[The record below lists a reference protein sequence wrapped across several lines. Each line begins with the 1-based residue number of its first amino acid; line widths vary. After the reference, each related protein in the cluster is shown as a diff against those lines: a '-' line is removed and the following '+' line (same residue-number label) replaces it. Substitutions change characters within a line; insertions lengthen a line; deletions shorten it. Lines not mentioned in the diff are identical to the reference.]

1 MQVIIK
7 IKDKQLKQQQ
17 IILGSITAVTSAM
30 ALGYLGAQYFAK
42 PTMYAVA
49 GTMLGLGAFAQVI
62 QLKPKFQSSS
72 SARSSYS
79 FGEASYEQRLEEKTL
94 PFAVAS
100 LKEKASHSPSFSSIP
115 VTKVQQP
122 IQLIEPHSNEKLIV
136 ETDPIIERF
145 VRLGLEEF

>member
-17 IILGSITAVTSAM
+17 IILGSITAITSAI

-49 GTMLGLGAFAQVI
+49 GTMLGLGAFAQVT

-72 SARSSYS
+72 SARSS
-79 FGEASYEQRLEEKTL
+79 FAQRLEEKTL
-94 PFAVAS
+94 PLAVAS

-122 IQLIEPHSNEKLIV
+122 IQPIEPHSNEKSIA

-145 VRLGLEEF
+145 IRLGLEEF

>member
-1 MQVIIK
+1 M
-7 IKDKQLKQQQ
+7 KQQQ
-17 IILGSITAVTSAM
+17 IILASITAVTSAI

-49 GTMLGLGAFAQVI
+49 GTVFGLDAFAQVT

-72 SARSSYS
+72 LARSS
-79 FGEASYEQRLEEKTL
+79 
-94 PFAVAS
+94 FAVAS
-100 LKEKASHSPSFSSIP
+100 LKDKASHSPSFSSIP

-122 IQLIEPHSNEKLIV
+122 IQPLEPHSQEKLII
-136 ETDPIIERF
+136 ETDLIIERF